1 MPPSYPLRLGGSR
14 GCPCADTPRDPFVV
28 SIYGAIRTQNS
39 TSEASA
45 AGIFLL
51 AHAVPHR
58 SPEPQRQQA
67 EERRSLA
74 GRAALVVVEGA
85 GEAAG
90 LPRRRGLLFPARAPA
105 APPGP
110 PPPRPL
116 LSPAG

>member
-85 GEAAG
+85 RVAA
-90 LPRRRGLLFPARAPA
+90 
-105 APPGP
+105 GP
-110 PPPRPL
+110 PPPSGVPFAPRP
-116 LSPAG
+116 AA